1 MLDEFPSGS
10 ERSPPVSALARWCYR
25 RRTVVLVAWI
35 VALVG
40 LAVAAL
46 GAGTAFTDSAEL
58 PDSESSTAYSLLA
71 DAGLGASVD
80 GSTETGTIVW
90 QTDGLAVDDPA
101 VQADVTAVL
110 DEIAALP
117 QVEAVV
123 SPYSAEGAHQLAAA
137 SSTAFA
143 TVTVAA
149 DADVA
154 QITEL
159 AQTMQS
165 STLDVEVGDI
175 AFTPEPGASGGTEAI
190 GILAALVILVLV
202 FRSVWAAALPIITGL
217 VGVGTSL
224 LIVMLASHAVDLAA
238 TSLTM
243 GALIGLGV
251 GIDYALFIVNRY
263 RKALLAG
270 SSVPDAISTALNTSG
285 RAVIFAGLTVVVAL
299 LAMVVVNLGILTGM
313 AQAAAVTVVFT
324 VLTAITLLP
333 ALLGLLGTKVLSHR
347 QRAALLADP
356 SGAAAACAALLA
368 KPGLAARW
376 AGLVQRAPRRLAA
389 LALVAIVIL
398 ALPVTAMR
406 VGAADASS
414 DPEGS
419 GTKNYFDM
427 MSSAYGDGFEA
438 TLLLVATTPDAASA
452 QAFADLT
459 ASLSTVENVATVAPA
474 PAQPGQTLS
483 VATVVPT
490 TSAQTEETQDLVTT
504 LRDDVIPEA
513 SAGTDLQVYVA
524 GTTATNIDLSEAL
537 MSKLPLYLGII
548 AVLGFLL
555 LALAF
560 RSVLVPLVG
569 ALSNL
574 ATIVV
579 GLGAITAIFQL
590 GWGSELL
597 GVGSGAPVMYIVP
610 VLIVGV
616 MFGLSMDYQVFLVSR
631 MHEEWTQTKDNARAV
646 RVGVSETGQVVA
658 AAALIML
665 CVFASFGFSG
675 QRIVAGIGM
684 GMAIAVV
691 VDAFVVR
698 MTLVPAIMTLV
709 GRRNWSYPRWAE
721 RVTPHLSID
730 GPSEP
735 AAATSGDASDPD
747 ADGSREKVLV
757 SAGSTWDGWPQ
768 DGAAQDATPGTA
780 PRTDNAAKE

>member
-25 RRTVVLVAWI
+25 RRIVVLVAWI

-46 GAGTAFTDSAEL
+46 SAGTAFTDSAEL

-117 QVEAVV
+117 EVEAVV
-123 SPYSAEGAHQLAAA
+123 SPYSEAGARQLAAT

-149 DADVA
+149 DADVD
-154 QITEL
+154 QITDL
-159 AQTMQS
+159 AWTMQS
-165 STLDVEVGDI
+165 STLDVEVGGT
-175 AFTPEPGASGGTEAI
+175 AFTPEPGASGGTEVI

-224 LIVMLASHAVDLAA
+224 LVVMLASHAVDLAA

-251 GIDYALFIVNRY
+251 GIDYALFIVNRS

-299 LAMVVVNLGILTGM
+299 LAMFVVNLGILTGM

-324 VLTAITLLP
+324 VLTAVTLLP
-333 ALLGLLGTKVLSHR
+333 ALLGLLGTKVLSRR

-356 SGAAAACAALLA
+356 SGAAAARAALLA

-376 AGLVQRAPRRLAA
+376 AGLVQRVPRRLAA
-389 LALVAIVIL
+389 LALVAIVVL

-419 GTKNYFDM
+419 DTKSYFDM

-459 ASLSTVENVATVAPA
+459 ASLSTVENVAAVAPA

-490 TSAQTEETQDLVTT
+490 TSAQTGETQDLVTT

-555 LALAF
+555 LVVAF

-597 GVGSGAPVMYIVP
+597 GVGTGAPVMYIVP

-631 MHEEWTQTKDNARAV
+631 MHEEWTHTKDNARAV

-698 MTLVPAIMTLV
+698 MTLVPAIMTLL

-721 RVTPHLSID
+721 RVTPHLSVE

-735 AAATSGDASDPD
+735 AAATSGDASAPD

-757 SAGSTWDGWPQ
+757 SAGSPWDGCLQ
-768 DGAAQDATPGTA
+768 DGAAHDASPGTA
-780 PRTDNAAKE
+780 PRTDNPTKE